1 MEARRG
7 NMRRAH
13 RKDSKDAG
21 GCVAKKFRVILRLED
36 PEEEFEFEV
45 PDQFEDDLL
54 KWLEW
59 VQKYGEVKNDDKTES
74 A

>member
-1 MEARRG
+1 
-7 NMRRAH
+7 
-13 RKDSKDAG
+13 
-21 GCVAKKFRVILRLED
+21 VILRLED